1 MYKFNLAYL
10 QDIIFFNYFYLAE
23 ESRKQKE
30 QQRMMKQ
37 QEKFERLEQ
46 MRIEREIRAQ
56 QLLEVILM
64 FRNIFSLFILYIYS

>member
-1 MYKFNLAYL
+1 MKF
-10 QDIIFFNYFYLAE
+10 FFALAE

-56 QLLEVILM
+56 QLLEVINFIVLK
-64 FRNIFSLFILYIYS
+64 NIFSIHFIGIILILKLF